1 MKRYSTEVALSL
13 SMTLLLAIFSC
24 AKPDVS
30 KRSVTT
36 ITTESEKDSIFLN
49 LMKVVDNVVAD
60 AELSDSLAFLIL
72 PVQASCPSCR
82 EKTIDS
88 ILKHKRD
95 LKDRHYIIINA
106 NGGQE
111 TINAYF
117 KEQHGKL
124 PIIENRLFLDTANLS
139 YRLDL
144 CHDRPTIYY
153 TYNRKA
159 YKKVSAIP
167 VTVRDD
173 LREFFSGSRK
183 Q

>member
-1 MKRYSTEVALSL
+1 MKKYPIELIVSFAMTLSL
-13 SMTLLLAIFSC
+13 LVFSC

-30 KRSVTT
+30 KRSVEVL
-36 ITTESEKDSIFLN
+36 TEEGEKDSIFMN
-49 LMKVVDNVVAD
+49 LMNVVGNTID
-60 AELSDSLAFLIL
+60 GGELDDSLAFLIL

-88 ILKHKRD
+88 ILKHKGNLRE
-95 LKDRHYIIINA
+95 RHYIIINA
-106 NGGQE
+106 NGGKE

-117 KEQHGKL
+117 KEQHGEL
-124 PIIENRLFLDTANLS
+124 PVMENRLFLDSANLS

-153 TYNRKA
+153 THNRKA
-159 YKKVSAIP
+159 FKKVSAIP
-167 VTVRDD
+167 ITVRDD

-183 Q
+183 